1 MLNYLHIKNYA
12 LIDELYL
19 EFEPELNIISG
30 ETGAGKS
37 ILMGALGL
45 VLANR
50 ADVGVIRQGTEKCF
64 VEASFKLHHNS
75 IVHSLMEEHELDK
88 SKEITIRR
96 EITNTGKSRAFIND
110 TPVNLQAL
118 KHITSYLVDFNGQDQ
133 DQELMHPA
141 EQLRMLD
148 VYGNAIAERE
158 KFKSLYDAIH
168 QLEESI
174 EQKKQEA
181 VQNRQNLDFYNFQ
194 YEELEKANLLSDELP
209 NLEAELQTLENASK
223 IAEAIHFTQGILY
236 EEENNI
242 YAVLKTCQQKIDK
255 ITVYYK
261 ALEKVSEDINALRYA
276 VEDTASHLTTLLE
289 KINTDPKREE
299 FIHQRIDTYYTLMRK
314 HTVQSVEELIEKKHT
329 LQQKIS
335 AIETIDEDIEELIQS
350 KEKLCKEASIVALK
364 LYQKRKKAAEALS
377 KAIEENLR
385 QVGINSPK
393 LVVQSYINEQPDG
406 WIELDSKKYK
416 PHPYGIDSVVFL
428 LSTNIGIQP
437 GPIHKI
443 ASGGEIARVMLAL
456 KASLADKMQLPT
468 LIFDEID
475 SGVSGEVALKVG
487 KLLEKIAKHHQ
498 ILSITHLAQVASRG
512 NTHFFVYKDQ
522 KNKQPVTKVK
532 KLNKEERIAEIAK
545 LIAGSQVTESAKQ
558 NAMDLLNS

>member
-1 MLNYLHIKNYA
+1 MLQYLHIKNYA

-50 ADVGVIRQGTEKCF
+50 ADAAVIRQGAEKCF
-64 VEASFKLHHNS
+64 VEANFKLNPNS
-75 IVHSLMEEHELDK
+75 IVHNLMEEYELDK
-88 SKEITIRR
+88 SEEITIRR

-110 TPVNLQAL
+110 TPVNLQIL

-148 VYGNAIAERE
+148 VYGNATAERE
-158 KFKSLYDAIH
+158 KFKSLYDAIS
-168 QLEESI
+168 QLEQNI

-181 VQNRQNLDFYNFQ
+181 IQNKQNLDFYNFQ
-194 YEELEKANLLSDELP
+194 YEELEKANIQPGELSE
-209 NLEAELQTLENASK
+209 LEAELQTLENASK
-223 IAEAIHFTQGILY
+223 IAEAIHFTHNVLY
-236 EEENNI
+236 EEEGNI
-242 YAVLKTCQQKIDK
+242 YAVLKLCQQKIDK
-255 ITVYYK
+255 VSAYYK
-261 ALEKVSEDINALRYA
+261 ALEKVSEDLNALRYT
-276 VEDTASHLTTLLE
+276 VEDVASHLTELLDN
-289 KINTDPKREE
+289 INTDPKREE

-314 HTVQSVEELIEKKHT
+314 HNVQSSEELMDKKNI
-329 LQQKIS
+329 LQQKIN
-335 AIETIDEDIEELIQS
+335 AIETIDEDIEALVQE
-350 KEKLCKEASIVALK
+350 KEKLCKEASAVALK
-364 LYQKRKKAAEALS
+364 LYQKRKKAADALS
-377 KAIEENLR
+377 KAIEENLK
-385 QVGINSPK
+385 QVGISSPK

-406 WIELDSKKYK
+406 WIEIENKKYK
-416 PHPYGIDSVVFL
+416 PHAYGIDSVIFL

-512 NTHFFVYKDQ
+512 NTHFFVYKEQ
-522 KNKQPVTKVK
+522 NNKQPITKVK
-532 KLNKEERIAEIAK
+532 KLNPEERIAEIAK
-545 LIAGSQVTESAKQ
+545 LIAGSQVTESARQ
-558 NAMDLLNS
+558 NAVDLLNS

>member
-19 EFEPELNIISG
+19 EFESELNIISG

-45 VLANR
+45 ILANR
-50 ADVGVIRQGTEKCF
+50 ADVGVIRQGADKCF
-64 VEASFKLHHNS
+64 VEANFKLHPESMVHN
-75 IVHSLMEEHELDK
+75 LMEEHELDK
-88 SKEITIRR
+88 SEEITIRR
-96 EITNTGKSRAFIND
+96 EITGTGKSRAFIND
-110 TPVNLQAL
+110 TPVNLQTL
-118 KHITSYLVDFNGQDQ
+118 KHITGYLVDFNGQDQ

-148 VYGNAIAERE
+148 IYGNATAERE
-158 KFKSLYDAIH
+158 RFKALFDNITR
-168 QLEESI
+168 LEQEI
-174 EQKKQEA
+174 EQKRQEA

-194 YEELEKANLLSDELP
+194 YEELEKANLQPDELP
-209 NLEAELQTLENASK
+209 DLENELQTLENASK
-223 IAEAIHFTQGILY
+223 IAETIHFTHNVLY
-236 EEENNI
+236 EGDNNI
-242 YAVLKTCQQKIDK
+242 YAVLKICQQKIDK
-255 ITVYYK
+255 VSLYYK
-261 ALEKVSEDINALRYA
+261 AMERVSEEINTLRYA
-276 VEDTASHLTTLLE
+276 VEDIAGHLTELLE

-299 FIHQRIDTYYTLMRK
+299 FIHQRIDTYYMLMRK
-314 HTVQSVEELIEKKHT
+314 HNVQSVQELIEKKNA
-329 LQQKIS
+329 LQQRINV
-335 AIETIDEDIEELIQS
+335 IETIDEDIESLVQEKQ
-350 KEKLCKEASIVALK
+350 KLCREASNTALK
-364 LYQKRKKAAEALS
+364 LYQKRKKAAEAIS
-377 KAIEENLR
+377 KAIEENLK

-406 WIELDSKKYK
+406 WIELDNKKYK
-416 PHPYGIDSVVFL
+416 PHAYGIDSVIFL

-498 ILSITHLAQVASRG
+498 VLSITHLAQVASRG
-512 NTHFFVYKDQ
+512 NTHFFVYKEQ
-522 KNKQPVTKVK
+522 KSRQPVTKVK

-545 LIAGSQVTESAKQ
+545 LIAGSMVTESARQ
-558 NAMDLLNS
+558 NAVDLLNS

>member
-1 MLNYLHIKNYA
+1 MLRYLHIKNYA

-50 ADVGVIRQGTEKCF
+50 ADVAVIRQGAEKCF
-64 VEASFKLHHNS
+64 VEANFKLDENS
-75 IVHSLMEEHELDK
+75 IVHNLMEEYQLDR
-88 SKEITIRR
+88 SDEITIRR

-110 TPVNLQAL
+110 TPVNLQVL
-118 KHITSYLVDFNGQDQ
+118 KHITHYLVDFNGQDQ

-148 VYGNAIAERE
+148 VYGDSLSERE
-158 KFKSLYDAIH
+158 KFKSLYDTIT
-168 QLEESI
+168 QLEQQI

-181 VQNRQNLDFYNFQ
+181 IQNKQNLDFYLFQ
-194 YEELEKANLLSDELP
+194 YEELENAHIQPDELP
-209 NLEAELQTLENASK
+209 ELEAELQTLENASK
-223 IAEAIHFTQGILY
+223 IAEAIHYTQQVLY
-236 EEENNI
+236 EGENNI
-242 YAVLKTCQQKIDK
+242 HGLLKVCQQKIDK
-255 ITVYYK
+255 VSTFYK
-261 ALEKVSEDINALRYA
+261 R
-276 VEDTASHLTTLLE
+276 LE
-289 KINTDPKREE
+289 KISEEINHLRYSIEDIVSQLTELSDQLNTDPKRED
-299 FIHQRIDTYYTLMRK
+299 FIHKRIDTYYHLMRK
-314 HTVQSVEELIEKKHT
+314 HNANTVEDLIAKKNILKEKINH
-329 LQQKIS
+329 
-335 AIETIDEDIEELIQS
+335 IETIDEDISALI
-350 KEKLCKEASIVALK
+350 KEKENLCKEASALALK
-364 LYQKRKKAAEALS
+364 LYQKRRKAAEAIS
-377 KAIEENLR
+377 KAIEENLK
-385 QVGINSPK
+385 QVGISSPK

-406 WIELDSKKYK
+406 WIVIDGKHYK
-416 PHPYGIDSVVFL
+416 PHPYGIDSVIFL

-487 KLLEKIAKHHQ
+487 KLLERIAQHHQ
-498 ILSITHLAQVASRG
+498 IISITHLAQVASRG
-512 NTHFFVYKDQ
+512 KTHFFVYKENENQ
-522 KNKQPVTKVK
+522 QPVTRVK
-532 KLNKEERIAEIAK
+532 KLTPDERISEIAK
-545 LIAGSQVTESAKQ
+545 LIAGSKVTESAKQ
-558 NAMDLLNS
+558 NAIELLNS

>member
-1 MLNYLHIKNYA
+1 MLHYLHIKNYA

-50 ADVGVIRQGTEKCF
+50 ADAAVIRQGAEKCF
-64 VEASFKLHHNS
+64 VEANFKLQPNS
-75 IVHSLMEEHELDK
+75 IVHTLMEEYELDK
-88 SKEITIRR
+88 SEEITIRR

-110 TPVNLQAL
+110 TPVNLQVL

-148 VYGNAIAERE
+148 VYGNATAERE
-158 KFKSLYDAIH
+158 KFKSLYDAIN
-168 QLEESI
+168 QLEQTI

-181 VQNRQNLDFYNFQ
+181 VQNKQNLDFYNFQ
-194 YEELEKANLLSDELP
+194 YEELEKANIQPGELAD
-209 NLEAELQTLENASK
+209 LEAELQTLENSSK
-223 IAEAIHFTQGILY
+223 IAEAIHFTHNVLY
-236 EEENNI
+236 EGESNI
-242 YAVLKTCQQKIDK
+242 HAVLKTCQQKIDK
-255 ITVYYK
+255 VSMYYK
-261 ALEKVSEDINALRYA
+261 ALEKVSEDLNALRYT
-276 VEDTASHLTTLLE
+276 VEDIASHLTELLDN
-289 KINTDPKREE
+289 INTDPKREE
-299 FIHQRIDTYYTLMRK
+299 FIHQRIGTYYTLMRK
-314 HTVQSVEELIEKKHT
+314 HSIQSVEELMEKKDT
-329 LQQKIS
+329 LQQKIN
-335 AIETIDEDIEELIQS
+335 AIETIDEDIEALIQE
-350 KEKLCKEASIVALK
+350 KEKLCKEASTLALK
-364 LYQKRKKAAEALS
+364 LYQKRRKAADALS
-377 KAIEENLR
+377 KAIEENLK

-416 PHPYGIDSVVFL
+416 PHAYGIDSVIFL

-532 KLNKEERIAEIAK
+532 KLNKEERIDEIAK

>member
-50 ADVGVIRQGTEKCF
+50 ADTAVIRQGADKCF
-64 VEASFKLHHNS
+64 VEANFTLHTHS
-75 IVHSLMEEHELDK
+75 VVHSLMEEYELDK
-88 SKEITIRR
+88 SNEITIRR

-110 TPVNLQAL
+110 TPVSLQIL
-118 KHITSYLVDFNGQDQ
+118 KHITHYLVDFNGQDQ

-148 VYGNAIAERE
+148 VYGNATEERE
-158 KFKSLYDAIH
+158 KFKSLYDTITK
-168 QLEESI
+168 LEQTI

-181 VQNRQNLDFYNFQ
+181 IQNKQNLDFYNFQ
-194 YEELEKANLLSDELP
+194 YEELEKANIQPDELP
-209 NLEAELQTLENASK
+209 DLEAELETLENASK
-223 IAEAIHFTQGILY
+223 IAEAIHYTHEVLY
-236 EEENNI
+236 GEDTNV
-242 YAVLKTCQQKIDK
+242 YAVLKACQQKIDK
-255 ITVYYK
+255 VSPYYK
-261 ALEKVSEDINALRYA
+261 ALEKVSEDLNALRYT
-276 VEDTASHLTTLLE
+276 VEDIVSHLTELLD

-314 HTVQSVEELIEKKHT
+314 HNIKSANELIEKKNA
-329 LQQKIS
+329 LQQKIN
-335 AIETIDEDIEELIQS
+335 AIETIDEDIDALIQE
-350 KEKLCKEASIVALK
+350 KQKLCKEASDLALK
-364 LYQKRKKAAEALS
+364 LYQKRKKAAESLS

-385 QVGINSPK
+385 QVGISSPK
-393 LVVQSYINEQPDG
+393 LVVQSYINEQLDG
-406 WIELDSKKYK
+406 WIEIDGKKYK
-416 PHPYGIDSVVFL
+416 PHAYGIDSVIFL

-487 KLLEKIAKHHQ
+487 KLLEKISKHHQ

-512 NTHFFVYKDQ
+512 NTHFFVYKEQ
-522 KNKQPVTKVK
+522 HNQQPVTRVK
-532 KLNKEERIAEIAK
+532 KLSKEERIAEIAK

-558 NAMDLLNS
+558 NAIELLNS

>member
-1 MLNYLHIKNYA
+1 MLSYLHIKNYA

-50 ADVGVIRQGTEKCF
+50 ADVGVIRQGAEKCF
-64 VEASFKLHHNS
+64 VEANFKVS
-75 IVHSLMEEHELDK
+75 PQSVVHSLMEENELDK
-88 SKEITIRR
+88 SEEITIRR

-110 TPVNLQAL
+110 TPVNLQVL
-118 KHITSYLVDFNGQDQ
+118 KNITNYLVDFNGQDQ

-148 VYGNAIAERE
+148 VYGNTMSERE
-158 KFKSLYDAIH
+158 KFKTLYDTITH
-168 QLEESI
+168 LEQTI

-181 VQNRQNLDFYNFQ
+181 IQNKQNLDFYNFQ
-194 YEELEKANLLSDELP
+194 YEELEKANLQIDELS

-223 IAEAIHFTQGILY
+223 IAEAIHYTNQVLY
-236 EEENNI
+236 DDDNNI
-242 YAVLKTCQQKIDK
+242 HGLLKICQQKIDK
-255 ITVYYK
+255 VSSYYK
-261 ALEKVSEDINALRYA
+261 ALEKVSSELNTLRYHVEDI
-276 VEDTASHLTTLLE
+276 VSHLTELLNN
-289 KINTDPKREE
+289 IDTDPRREE
-299 FIHQRIDTYYTLMRK
+299 FIHQRIDTYYHLMRK
-314 HTVQSVEELIEKKHT
+314 HNVQSVEALIEKKQELH
-329 LQQKIS
+329 QKIN
-335 AIETIDEDIEELIQS
+335 AIESIDENIETLIQE
-350 KEKLCKEASIVALK
+350 KEQLCKEASELAVK
-364 LYQKRKKAAEALS
+364 LYQKRRKAAES
-377 KAIEENLR
+377 ISRAIEENLK
-385 QVGINSPK
+385 QVGISSPK
-393 LVVQSYINEQPDG
+393 LVVQSYINEQPEG
-406 WIELDSKKYK
+406 WIKINDKTYK
-416 PHPYGIDSVVFL
+416 PHAYGIDSVLFL

-498 ILSITHLAQVASRG
+498 IISITHLAQVASRG
-512 NTHFFVYKDQ
+512 NTHFFVYKEQ
-522 KNKQPVTKVK
+522 NNEQPVTKVK
-532 KLNKEERIAEIAK
+532 KLNPQERIDEIAK
-545 LIAGSQVTESAKQ
+545 LIAGSQITESARQ
-558 NAMDLLNS
+558 NAVDLLNS

>member
-50 ADVGVIRQGTEKCF
+50 ADVAVIRQGADKCF
-64 VEASFKLHHNS
+64 VEANFKLHPQS
-75 IVHSLMEEHELDK
+75 IVHSLMEEYELDK
-88 SKEITIRR
+88 SDEITIRR

-110 TPVNLQAL
+110 TPVNLQVL
-118 KHITSYLVDFNGQDQ
+118 KNITNYLVDFNGQDQ

-148 VYGNAIAERE
+148 VYGNATSERE
-158 KFKSLYDAIH
+158 KFKSLYDSITE
-168 QLEESI
+168 LEQQI

-181 VQNRQNLDFYNFQ
+181 IQNKQNLDFYNFQ
-194 YEELEKANLLSDELP
+194 YEEFEKANLQINELP
-209 NLEAELQTLENASK
+209 DLEAELQTLENASK
-223 IAEAIHFTQGILY
+223 IAESIHYAHDVLY
-236 EEENNI
+236 EGDTNV
-242 YAVLKTCQQKIDK
+242 YAILKICQQKIDK
-255 ITVYYK
+255 VTPYYK
-261 ALEKVSEDINALRYA
+261 ALEKVSEEITALRYN
-276 VEDTASHLTTLLE
+276 VEDIVSHLTELLE

-299 FIHQRIDTYYTLMRK
+299 YIHHRVDTYYTLMRK
-314 HTVQSVEELIEKKHT
+314 HHAQSVEELIDKKNE
-329 LQQKIS
+329 LQQKIN
-335 AIETIDEDIEELIQS
+335 AIETIDEDIEALIQE
-350 KEKLCKEASIVALK
+350 KEKLCKEASNIALK
-364 LYQKRKKAAEALS
+364 LYQKRKKAAEAIS
-377 KAIEENLR
+377 KAIEENLK

-393 LVVQSYINEQPDG
+393 LVVQSYINQQPDG
-406 WIELDSKKYK
+406 WITIEDKKYK
-416 PHPYGIDSVVFL
+416 PHAYGIDSVIFL

-512 NTHFFVYKDQ
+512 NTHFFVYKEQ

-558 NAMDLLNS
+558 NAVDLLNS